1 MRKVD
6 DLGRVVI
13 PMEIREQLHLAQGT
27 PMDFTVKNGCVIMKP
42 VDRRATAA
50 IRKTTSCSRSA
61 ISSCARA
68 VSNSLPALRRT
79 NNFCPE

>member
-13 PMEIREQLHLAQGT
+13 PMEIREQLHLIQGT

-42 VDRRATAA
+42 MDRRCHCCN
-50 IRKTTSCSRSA
+50 KESDKLLKVGNVQLCKSCIEQFA
-61 ISSCARA
+61 
-68 VSNSLPALRRT
+68 SLAQ
-79 NNFCPE
+79 NQ